1 MPRLHSACVRACVHT
16 SCVGLARTRYY
27 VSAPPRMCHGPR
39 VSVPA
44 TLIPDRY
51 HVVERRRE
59 APDADDGEPWTRL
72 DETGQWVRK
81 VFPTFHPTGRQ
92 QAMVRGAHSVNFLT
106 FCRQYPDAPTHAHA
120 FSLTRTHTR
129 LLTHAH
135 RCTHTHTLMHIP
147 PSCTLSLSRQ
157 VAPPLTGCFW
167 GVQR

>member
-1 MPRLHSACVRACVHT
+1 MQAVWAERARGT
-16 SCVGLARTRYY
+16 MSPPPPTRH
-27 VSAPPRMCHGPR
+27 APR

-59 APDADDGEPWTRL
+59 APDADDGEPWTRV

-92 QAMVRGAHSVNFLT
+92 QAMVRGAHSVNFST
-106 FCRQYPDAPTHAHA
+106 FCRQYSTLTHLHARTHPRSHAHTPV
-120 FSLTRTHTR
+120 FSSRTHKDTRTRTH
-129 LLTHAH
+129 
-135 RCTHTHTLMHIP
+135 MHIP

-167 GVQR
+167 GVHR